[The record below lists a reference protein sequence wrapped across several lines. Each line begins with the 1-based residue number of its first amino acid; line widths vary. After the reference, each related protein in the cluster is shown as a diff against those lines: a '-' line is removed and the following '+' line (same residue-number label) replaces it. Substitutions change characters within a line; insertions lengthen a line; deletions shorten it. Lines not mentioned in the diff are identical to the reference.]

1 VARPEEQQVFDSATD
16 TALLVA
22 VAMPLAVVTLY
33 TWSYWPLAAG
43 VLPLGVA
50 VLRRRP
56 LAFVVVSALLATCAL
71 LVSISR
77 SLS

>member
-1 VARPEEQQVFDSATD
+1 MVRSDEQPVFDSATD

-22 VAMPLAVVTLY
+22 LAMPIAVVTLF

-43 VLPLGVA
+43 ALPLGVA

-56 LAFVVVSALLATCAL
+56 AAFALVSALLAACAL
-71 LVSISR
+71 LVAVSR
-77 SLS
+77 SLG